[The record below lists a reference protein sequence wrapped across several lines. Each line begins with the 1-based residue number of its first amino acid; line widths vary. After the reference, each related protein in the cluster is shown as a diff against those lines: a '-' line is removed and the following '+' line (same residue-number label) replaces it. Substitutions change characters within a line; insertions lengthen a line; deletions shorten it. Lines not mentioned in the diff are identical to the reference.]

1 MMLPVSDAQVWLK
14 ADAGVLNASDLPASN
29 GEAVKTWQDQSGNF
43 NHVTQTTAARQ
54 PTFNTGVLNGMPAVS
69 FDGGDDLQ
77 GSYNGECGTIIVVGR
92 AANQSAIRT
101 WAGGKASPGD
111 GIAVEPWY
119 FQTRGL
125 STRGMQFIRT
135 TAAGSASEFTAMV
148 TDRPAATAYVQIARH
163 DGTAMD
169 LIRQGFIV
177 QSDTTAQALMPI
189 AGLIVGAGWY
199 NESVVD
205 RLLGDIYELII
216 YDRMLTDEEIALI
229 MAYLTR
235 WFDAPGGGS
244 DFATAPIVSASWLS
258 DAGGAS
264 DPGQA
269 LYIGTSTDATNFTD
283 ALASQW
289 VPDAPDGRVVR
300 DPSLIFNPDDG
311 YWWVAYTHEHWSI
324 NSTAFGVMRS
334 KDGRHW
340 DHVHEVDMTAIGS
353 VDFVFAP
360 EFFLDDAPAPGGGLH
375 VIVGVSLTGSS
386 AFEMYE
392 VHPTNST
399 LTAWSTPVKLTW
411 TPPEPPGAP
420 TSNLDGMVFK
430 KDGVYHLW
438 FTDRSVAPWVN
449 ELWKSPSLTG
459 PYAADPNFVDTWQ
472 GNGGTVEAPYRMSL
486 GGKIERLYFDQIG
499 WGGGAGQYIEST
511 DGGLTWGSIQSVTRT
526 AKRHGSFVN
535 RSYVDPRVTKRR
547 MTLTGVGQ

>member
-1 MMLPVSDAQVWLK
+1 MLPVNGAQVWLK
-14 ADAGVLNASDLPASN
+14 ADAGVLNASDLPAFH
-29 GEAVKTWQDQSGNF
+29 GEAVKTWQDQSGNG
-43 NHVTQTTAARQ
+43 NDVTQDIATRQ
-54 PTFNTGVLNGMPAVS
+54 PAFNTGVLNGMPAIS

-77 GSYNGECGTIIVVGR
+77 GSYNGECGTIIVVGKTT
-92 AANQSAIRT
+92 NHSALRT
-101 WAGGKASPGD
+101 WAGGKATPGD
-111 GIAVEPWY
+111 GIGNEAWY
-119 FQTRGL
+119 FQARGL

-135 TAAGSASEFTAMV
+135 TAAGSASEFAAMV
-148 TDRPAATAYVQIARH
+148 TDRPSATAYVQIGRH
-163 DGTAMD
+163 NGTAME
-169 LIRQGFIV
+169 LIRQGFVV
-177 QSDTTAQALMPI
+177 QSGTTAEALMPI
-189 AGLIVGAGWY
+189 AGLSVGGGWY
-199 NESVVD
+199 NENVVD

-235 WFDAPGGGS
+235 WFDAGT

-258 DAGGAS
+258 DSGGAS

-289 VPDAPDGRVVR
+289 VPDGRVVR
-300 DPSLIFNPDDG
+300 DPSLIYNPASPGGGGDG

-340 DHVHEVDMTAIGS
+340 DHVHEVDMTSIGS

-375 VIVGVSLTGSS
+375 VIVGVSLTGNS
-386 AFEMYE
+386 AWEMYE
-392 VHPTNST
+392 IHPTNST

-411 TPPEPPGAP
+411 TGIAP

-430 KDGVYHLW
+430 KDDVYHLW
-438 FTDRSVAPWVN
+438 FTDRTNAPWVN
-449 ELWKSPSLTG
+449 ELWKSPALTG
-459 PYAADPNFVDTWQ
+459 PYTADPNFVDTWQ
-472 GNGGTVEAPYRMSL
+472 GNGGTVEGPYRMSL

-511 DGGLTWGSIQSVTRT
+511 DGGTTWGAYQSVTRT

-535 RSYVDPRVTKRR
+535 RSYVDPRVSKGR
-547 MTLTGVGQ
+547 MTLMGVG